1 MKALTRYIASIGL
14 LLALCLGQ
22 LELPRDIPGNQT
34 IHHLG
39 YSLSYNE
46 KHEQAAWVAYELT
59 SIEVNG
65 LVKRK
70 DRFKKDPKVQT
81 ESATKKDYKKSG
93 YDRGL
98 LAPAAD
104 MKWSKVAMDESFF
117 MSNMSPQSPSFNRG
131 IWKKLESKVRDWATS
146 YGSIYIATGP
156 FLDGKL
162 TAIGTNKVSVPK
174 FYYKVILDFKDPDIK
189 AIGFILP
196 NEKSKNPLQSFAVSI
211 NEVEEVSGIDFFY
224 NLPDNLE
231 EAIESELEVG
241 RWKW

>member
-39 YSLSYNE
+39 YSLSYDE

-93 YDRGL
+93 YDRGH

-104 MKWSKVAMDESFF
+104 MKWSKVAMNESFF

-156 FLDGKL
+156 ILNERL
-162 TAIGTNKVSVPK
+162 TTIGTNNVSVPR
-174 FYYKVILDFKDPDIK
+174 FYYKVILDFTGPDIK

-196 NEKSKNPLQSFAVSI
+196 NEKSKKPLQSFAVSI

-224 NLPDNLE
+224 NLPDNVE
-231 EAIESELEVG
+231 ETIESELETN
-241 RWKW
+241 RWAW